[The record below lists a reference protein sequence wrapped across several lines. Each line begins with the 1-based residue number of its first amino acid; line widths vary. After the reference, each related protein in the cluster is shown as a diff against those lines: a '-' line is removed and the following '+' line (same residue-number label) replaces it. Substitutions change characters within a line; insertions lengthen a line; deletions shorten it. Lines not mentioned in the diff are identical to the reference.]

1 MRPQAERVDLASVGR
16 RLDPD
21 HRRTTDGL
29 ITAALRELDVR
40 HDRLDEGA
48 FLAALPGRDREE
60 TLVWLVAGDHGLL
73 VESLFLRAP
82 VHRREAV
89 LAALLARNARSRTVA
104 FALDAIGDVFLL
116 GCLPYAAV
124 ATPVTMLAEVDAALG
139 QVLAHV
145 DEAWLQVAEVGFG
158 PRAPQEKW
166 GEPGAGRR
174 ARGTGHRLPEPEP
187 EPRR

>member
-1 MRPQAERVDLASVGR
+1 
-16 RLDPD
+16 
-21 HRRTTDGL
+21 
-29 ITAALRELDVR
+29 
-40 HDRLDEGA
+40 
-48 FLAALPGRDREE
+48 
-60 TLVWLVAGDHGLL
+60 
-73 VESLFLRAP
+73 
-82 VHRREAV
+82 
-89 LAALLARNARSRTVA
+89 
-104 FALDAIGDVFLL
+104 
-116 GCLPYAAV
+116 
-124 ATPVTMLAEVDAALG
+124 VDAALG